1 MEFNN
6 LLIEKDADIAIVTI
20 NRPKALNALNAETLS
35 ELGTA
40 FDALAQDDCVKVII
54 LTGAGDKAFVAGAD
68 ISFMQNM
75 NAIEGRNFAL
85 LGQQV
90 FSKIENLPK
99 PVIAAI
105 NGFALG
111 GGCELAMACDIRI
124 ASEKGKFGQPEVN
137 LGVIPG
143 FAGTQRL
150 PRLVGKGIAKELLYT
165 GDMFGADVAFRI
177 GLVNKVVPVAVLL
190 DSAKE
195 LAKKIASKGALAI
208 RLCKEAVNEGLE
220 MEVEKA
226 YAHEA
231 NLFGLCFATED
242 QKEGMSAFLEK
253 RAPQFKGK

>member
-6 LLIEKDADIAIVTI
+6 LLIEKDSGIALVTI
-20 NRPKALNALNAETLS
+20 NRPKALNALNAETLNELS
-35 ELGTA
+35 QAFAALGT
-40 FDALAQDDCVKVII
+40 DNSIKVII
-54 LTGAGDKAFVAGAD
+54 LTGSGDKAFVAGAD
-68 ISFMQNM
+68 ISFMRDL
-75 NAIEGRNFAL
+75 NAIEGRKFAL
-85 LGQQV
+85 LGQRV
-90 FSKIENLPK
+90 FSEIENLPK

-105 NGFALG
+105 NGFTLG
-111 GGCELAMACDIRI
+111 GGCELAMSCDIRI

-150 PRLVGKGIAKELLYT
+150 PRLVGKGIAKEMLYT
-165 GDMFGADVAFRI
+165 GDMIGANDAYRI
-177 GLVNKVVPVAVLL
+177 GLVNKVVPSEQLL

-195 LAKKIASKGALAI
+195 LAQKIASKSTVTL

-220 MEVEKA
+220 MDLAKA
-226 YAHEA
+226 IAHEA

-253 RAPQFKGK
+253 RPAQFKDK

>member
-6 LLIEKDADIAIVTI
+6 LLIEKDGDIAIVTI

-35 ELGTA
+35 ELGKA
-40 FDALAQDDCVKVII
+40 MDDLGQDDSVKVII

-68 ISFMQNM
+68 ISFMQSM

-111 GGCELAMACDIRI
+111 GGCELAMSCDIRI

-177 GLVNKVVPVAVLL
+177 GLVNKVVPAAELL

-195 LAKKIASKGALAI
+195 MAKKIASKGAVAI

-226 YAHEA
+226 FAHEA